1 LIFNADTG
9 AILYQSGPKFFSDTG
24 MDYKYSDPFSFTFNA
39 GTVYGLAA
47 ISNDLMSYSFD
58 QEANTVGAFT
68 FLASNQ
74 NASDYNSPFLNTAH
88 FCCDIHTAI
97 VLADGVP
104 EPSTWAMMILGF
116 VGIGAMTYRRRKDST
131 LALAAA

>member
-1 LIFNADTG
+1 MGHLLECYPRRWRA
-9 AILYQSGPKFFSDTG
+9 
-24 MDYKYSDPFSFTFNA
+24 DPFSFTFNA

-58 QEANTVGAFT
+58 QDANTVGAFT

-74 NASDYNSPFLNTAH
+74 NASDYNSPVLNTAH

-116 VGIGAMTYRRRKDST
+116 AGVGAMTYRRRKSALR
-131 LALAAA
+131 LA